1 MSPRHSRGKAQQT
14 RAAHAYKP
22 LGLKRR
28 AWITV
33 GAVALGGAGVVT
45 YAMADPGT
53 GADGAPP
60 HRAAAVHSVAMRTED
75 DRKVVPQKTTQPFSA
90 VTVTWKDPGDKLDG
104 SAQFRSRDARSGDWS
119 AWTTLPAETIDADGA
134 ERERAALRGGTAS
147 VPTTSDADGVEV
159 RVVDA
164 DGDAAGLPPGMDVK
178 LIDPGTGSAA
188 ERRTGIEPAGYAE
201 ESTAPAG
208 TPDAAVTTA
217 AGSTAPESSA
227 PASSP
232 AGATAGAADTATAA
246 ASPTTSA
253 PQTPPAPRPST
264 VVKPHILTQAQWGA
278 GTNYD
283 GTPTYDT
290 EIKAAVVHHTGV
302 DSDNKVPCAQSA
314 KRLREIQQEH
324 IAKGYYDIGYNF
336 VVDRCGQIFEG
347 RSGGMDLPV
356 HGAHDYGFNTDTVGI
371 SYLGNFESAKPSKAA
386 LDAISRVVAW
396 KFGQYGI
403 VPTDKVTLTSNGD
416 LGTDGNKVAL
426 GKTITLPRVFGH
438 RDTNATLC
446 PGANL
451 YPKLSRVATQA
462 AAPGVSHA
470 LPSQN
475 LTGDATTDLVAGVP
489 KGSSGGQV
497 AVVPGSVNGPTT
509 TGRKLISQ
517 STGDIPGAGESGD
530 EFGASTATGDVDG
543 DGHTDLVVGQPGEDD
558 TTGHKD
564 RGAYTIVYGPGFTT
578 GTGVNLDASYDLSG
592 ARFGSAV
599 AVGDFNADGTA
610 DVFAASTGHGGTW
623 SARYGDGWDSDSMVT
638 TGEDTLTYADAT
650 SGDFNRDGYA
660 DVALNY
666 RDGAGLGKVV
676 WYKGGA
682 GGLRKA
688 ATLTVKGGRSIASGD
703 LNGDGV
709 DDIVIGQPYTSE
721 SAAHSGGQ
729 VTAVKGVAGTGL
741 TATGARTVH
750 QSTSGVPGAAEAGD
764 AMGAS
769 VAVGDYNNDGYADV
783 LTGAPNEDITR
794 SGKNQ
799 ADAGTSLLLKGSSA
813 GLTGTGAIAVSQDEA
828 GVPGST
834 ETKDNLGSSAALADL
849 SGYGRADLVVGVA
862 GEDAGN
868 GTLLYVPSNSGG
880 LGLSTAAYYGVTQIG
895 SPAGARLGTNLAP

>member
-1 MSPRHSRGKAQQT
+1 MSPRHSRGKAPDA

-22 LGLKRR
+22 LSLKRR

-53 GADGAPP
+53 GVDGVPA
-60 HRAAAVHSVAMRTED
+60 HRAATVHSVSMQTKS
-75 DRKVVPQKTTQPFSA
+75 DRKVVPQKSTQLFSA
-90 VTVTWKDPGDKLDG
+90 VTVTWKDPEDKIDG
-104 SAQFRSRDARSGDWS
+104 SAQFRSRDAESGDWS
-119 AWTTLPAETIDADGA
+119 AWTTLPKETIDADGA

-147 VPTTSDADGVEV
+147 VPTKADADGVEV

-164 DGDAAGLPPGMDVK
+164 DGKASDLPSGMDVK
-178 LIDPGTGSAA
+178 LIDPGTGSAKGRSA
-188 ERRTGIEPAGYAE
+188 GIEPAAYSE
-201 ESTAPAG
+201 ETTAPAG
-208 TPDAAVTTA
+208 TPDPSATTA
-217 AGSTAPESSA
+217 TATATAPESSA
-227 PASSP
+227 PASVAPS
-232 AGATAGAADTATAA
+232 DTATTS
-246 ASPTTSA
+246 ASPSA
-253 PQTPPAPRPST
+253 SASETPPAPLPST
-264 VVKPHILTQAQWGA
+264 VVKPRIITQAQWGA

-283 GTPTYDT
+283 GTPSYDA

-302 DSDNKVPCAQSA
+302 DSDNAVPCAQSA

-371 SYLGNFESAKPSKAA
+371 SYIGNFESAKPTKAA

-396 KFGQYGI
+396 KFGQYGLTA
-403 VPTDKVTLTSNGD
+403 TDKVTLTSNGD

-438 RDTNATLC
+438 KDTNSTLC

-451 YPKLSRVATQA
+451 YPKLSRIATQA
-462 AAPGVSHA
+462 ATAGISHA

-475 LTGDATTDLVAGVP
+475 LTGDATSDIVAGLP
-489 KGSSGGQV
+489 KGASGGQV
-497 AVVPGSVNGPTT
+497 AIVPGGVSGPTT
-509 TGRKLISQ
+509 TGKKLISQ

-530 EFGASTATGDVDG
+530 EFGASTATGDVNG
-543 DGHTDLVVGQPGEDD
+543 DGYTDLVVGQPGEDD

-610 DVFAASTGHGGTW
+610 DVFAASTGFGGTW
-623 SARYGDGWDSDSMVT
+623 SARYGDGWDSDSMIT
-638 TGEDTLTYADAT
+638 TSEDKLTYEDAT

-666 RDGAGLGKVV
+666 RDGASLGKVV

-703 LNGDGV
+703 INGDGV

-729 VTAVKGVAGTGL
+729 VTAVYGVAGTGL
-741 TATGARTVH
+741 GTKVTTIH
-750 QSTSGVPGAAEAGD
+750 QSTTGVPGASEAGD

-799 ADAGTSLLLKGSSA
+799 SNAGTSLLLKGSSA
-813 GLTGTGAIAVSQDEA
+813 GLTGTGAIAISQDEP

-834 ETKDNLGSSAALADL
+834 ETNDNLGSSAALTDL
-849 SGYGRADLVVGVA
+849 SGYGRADLVLGVA
-862 GEDAGN
+862 GEDTGN

-880 LGLSTAAYYGVTQIG
+880 LGLSTAKYYGVTQVG

>member
-1 MSPRHSRGKAQQT
+1 M
-14 RAAHAYKP
+14 
-22 LGLKRR
+22 
-28 AWITV
+28 V
-33 GAVALGGAGVVT
+33 LGGAGVVT
-45 YAMADPGT
+45 YAMADPGAT
-53 GADGAPP
+53 SDGAPA
-60 HRAAAVHSVAMRTED
+60 HRAAAVHSVSMQTKD
-75 DRKVVPQKTTQPFSA
+75 DRKVVPQKSTQLFSA
-90 VTVTWKDPGDKLDG
+90 VTVTWSDPEDTLDG
-104 SAQFRSRDARSGDWS
+104 SAQFRSRDAESGDWS
-119 AWTTLPAETIDADGA
+119 AWTALPKETIDADGA

-147 VPTTSDADGVEV
+147 VPTKTDADGVEV

-164 DGDAAGLPPGMDVK
+164 DGKASDLPSGMDVK
-178 LIDPGTGSAA
+178 LIDPGTGSAEGRGA
-188 ERRTGIEPAGYAE
+188 GIEPAAYADGT
-201 ESTAPAG
+201 TAPADG
-208 TPDAAVTTA
+208 ESPADGSSSAPVTA
-217 AGSTAPESSA
+217 PESSAPQSSDPESSA
-227 PASSP
+227 PASSAPESSP
-232 AGATAGAADTATAA
+232 ATTSAAP
-246 ASPTTSA
+246 STSA
-253 PQTPPAPRPST
+253 PQTPPAPLPST
-264 VVKPHILTQAQWGA
+264 VVKPHIITQAQWGA

-302 DSDNKVPCAQSA
+302 DSDNAVPCAQSA

-371 SYLGNFESAKPSKAA
+371 SYIGNFESAKPSQAA

-403 VPTDKVTLTSNGD
+403 TATDKVTLTSNGD

-438 RDTNATLC
+438 RDTNSTLC

-451 YPKLSRVATQA
+451 YPKLSRIATQA

-475 LTGDATTDLVAGVP
+475 LTGDATADLVAGIP
-489 KGSSGGQV
+489 KGASGGQV
-497 AVVPGSVNGPTT
+497 AIVPGGTAGPTT
-509 TGRKLISQ
+509 TGKKLISQ
-517 STGDIPGAGESGD
+517 STGDVPGAGESGD
-530 EFGASTATGDVDG
+530 EFGASTATGDVNG
-543 DGHTDLVVGQPGEDD
+543 DGFTDLVVGQPGEDD

-638 TGEDTLTYADAT
+638 TTEDNLSFMDAT

-660 DVALNY
+660 DIALDY
-666 RDGAGLGKVV
+666 RDGAGLGKVA

-721 SAAHSGGQ
+721 SSAHSGGQ
-729 VTAVKGVAGTGL
+729 VTAVYGTAGTGL
-741 TATGARTVH
+741 GTKVTTVH
-750 QSTSGVPGAAEAGD
+750 QSTSGVPGASEAGD

-769 VAVGDYNNDGYADV
+769 VAVGDYNADGYADV

-799 ADAGTSLLLKGSSA
+799 SNAGTSLLLKGSSA
-813 GLTGTGAIAVSQDEA
+813 GLTGTGALAVSQDEP

-834 ETKDNLGSSAALADL
+834 ETDDNLGSSAALADL
-849 SGYGRADLVVGVA
+849 SGYGRADLVLGVA

-880 LGLSTAAYYGVTQIG
+880 LGLSTATYYGLTQVG